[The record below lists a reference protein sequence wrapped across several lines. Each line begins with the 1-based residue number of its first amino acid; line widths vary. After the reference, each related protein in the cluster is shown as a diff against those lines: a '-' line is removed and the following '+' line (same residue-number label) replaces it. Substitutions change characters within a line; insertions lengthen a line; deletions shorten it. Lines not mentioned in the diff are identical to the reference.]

1 MPHRL
6 ARAARAL
13 WLVPILG
20 WAGLA
25 MAQSPPA
32 APRPIEPGHLEEGW
46 NLPSPPLPPEV
57 LEGTTLQR
65 TVRIRRS
72 DGQPPT
78 EAWLN
83 SQLQGLELDTD
94 GRAAPCEKSGA
105 EFRCAWTA
113 PAAGKVQVNL
123 RARTATGVRDGP
135 VLAVTVYA
143 NVRLKVAADKVD
155 FGAVAGGCGLQQH
168 CKPVDFA
175 GSQHLRG
182 GQKLAVSR
190 PTAQPDG
197 SPGWPELLVHVRA
210 GPGTPLIP
218 VAHGGPAVVVDY
230 VADKPVELCYAAPRC
245 GPVPA
250 RPAAAVLLQPI
261 GKGLVE
267 ADRAAR
273 VVLLAA
279 VAPTP
284 LWQCYLPW
292 ILAVAAAVVAV
303 FVVVGIIKPDRF
315 PNSAMLFV
323 GAQEAQL
330 ARDGGRPLYSAPGGR
345 RGFYRSATC
354 TFDGS
359 GMTVR
364 KGAGGAVVLHADGRD
379 IRIEQRTQVEVK
391 ERQRWRVLPPE
402 EKVLQR
408 GVVHRVG
415 KAFHFRVD

>member
-1 MPHRL
+1 MVSWSARGAQAL
-6 ARAARAL
+6 AACAVVLTAA
-13 WLVPILG
+13 
-20 WAGLA
+20 LA
-25 MAQSPPA
+25 AADSPPVGA
-32 APRPIEPGHLEEGW
+32 RSIEPEHLEEGW
-46 NLPSPPLPPEV
+46 NLPAPPLPAEV
-57 LEGTTLQR
+57 LEGTAFQR

-72 DGQPPT
+72 DGQLAS
-78 EAWLN
+78 EAWLKA
-83 SQLQGLELDTD
+83 QLQALEVVAD
-94 GRAAPCEKSGA
+94 GRATPCEKSGA
-105 EFRCAWTA
+105 EFRCSWTA
-113 PAAGKVQVNL
+113 PTAGKVQVTL
-123 RARTATGVRDGP
+123 RARTATGVREGP
-135 VLAVTVYA
+135 PLAVTVHA
-143 NVRLKVAADKVD
+143 NVRLKVSADMVD
-155 FGAVAGGCGLQQH
+155 YGAVTGGCGLQQH
-168 CKPVDFA
+168 CKPIDFT
-175 GSQHLRG
+175 GSQQLRG

-197 SPGWPELLVHVRA
+197 NPGWPELLVHVRA
-210 GPGTPLIP
+210 GPGSPLVPI
-218 VAHGGPAVVVDY
+218 AHGAPAVLVDY
-230 VADKPVELCYAAPRC
+230 AADKPLEVCFAAPRC
-245 GPVPA
+245 APVPA
-250 RPAAAVLLQPI
+250 KPATALLLQPI

-267 ADRAAR
+267 ADRAAK

-279 VAPTP
+279 VTGNP

-292 ILAVAAAVVAV
+292 ILAIAGVVLALFIAVGVL
-303 FVVVGIIKPDRF
+303 KPHKF
-315 PNSAMLFV
+315 PPSAMLFV

-364 KGAGGAVVLHADGRD
+364 KGAGGAVVLHAEGRD

-402 EKVLQR
+402 EKILQR